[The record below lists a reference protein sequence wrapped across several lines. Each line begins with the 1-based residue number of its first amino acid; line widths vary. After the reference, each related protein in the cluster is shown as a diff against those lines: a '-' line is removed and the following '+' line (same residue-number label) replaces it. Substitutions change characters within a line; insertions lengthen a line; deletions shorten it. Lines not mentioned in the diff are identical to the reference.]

1 MLLTSATQG
10 SGRRRTRRDSWSSSV
25 TSPLKMDTSYV
36 FVSGSVGRGD
46 PSHPSG
52 TAGLRA
58 GEGAGVLRDVAADQ
72 RRCPRSFVRR
82 EVFDIPNTDVP
93 ELVSMINKCK
103 INRTC
108 HVFTDGWKV
117 AAILFVSAELPK
129 EIGFACLA
137 VGISESKESFCSG
150 WLRDAHTRRALSVKI
165 RGEARSP
172 LTLHK
177 VLRSSLSI
185 SRVSGLF

>member
-58 GEGAGVLRDVAADQ
+58 GEGAGVLRDVATDQ

-82 EVFDIPNTDVP
+82 EVFDILNADVP

-129 EIGFACLA
+129 GLRAWPWAPPSQRKAFAQGGFVML
-137 VGISESKESFCSG
+137 
-150 WLRDAHTRRALSVKI
+150 TQ
-165 RGEARSP
+165 GELCR
-172 LTLHK
+172 
-177 VLRSSLSI
+177 
-185 SRVSGLF
+185 